1 MKLPCDHP
9 ICKPFDF
16 QCVYGECVYEKNYR
30 DASFTKGVA
39 SKEDFTL
46 ISHNNQNLIHFRQ
59 VVYGCSDDNY
69 GLQEGKSELLG
80 KFWA

>member
-16 QCVYGECVYEKNYR
+16 QCAMVNAFMKKNYR

-46 ISHNNQNLIHFRQ
+46 MSHNNQNLIHFRH
-59 VVYGCSDDNY
+59 VVYGCSDDKY
-69 GLQEGKSELLG
+69 ALQEGKSELLRES
-80 KFWA
+80 WA